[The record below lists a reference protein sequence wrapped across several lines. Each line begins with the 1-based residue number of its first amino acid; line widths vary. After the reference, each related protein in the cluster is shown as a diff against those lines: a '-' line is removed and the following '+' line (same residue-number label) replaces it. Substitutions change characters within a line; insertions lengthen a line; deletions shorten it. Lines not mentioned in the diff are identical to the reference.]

1 MTTLSGYLVVKKGSR
16 TWKTSARFVQKAPSL
31 SPNEISIKIPCNL
44 PDELFTRPQLKF
56 NIDVP
61 KEAVPQKE
69 ITAEVVGNIQELIK
83 QNLGIDI
90 KLISE
95 TNHSS

>member
-1 MTTLSGYLVVKKGSR
+1 MTTLSGYLVVAKGKQY
-16 TWKTSARFVQKAPSL
+16 WKVSGRFVTKAPALAS
-31 SPNEISIKIPCNL
+31 NEIAIKIECNL

-56 NIDVP
+56 KIDVP

-69 ITAEVVGNIQELIK
+69 ISADVSGNIKDLIQ

-90 KLISE
+90 TLIAKSQE
-95 TNHSS
+95 DV